1 MSLINRV
8 TDNSFLRKYLINEIK
23 GQESRLNTLIP
34 DILTE
39 VIETLLEIER
49 DVFLGSDK
57 RINKKNGYYS
67 RMAKT
72 LSGVIELSIP
82 RDRIGVFKPLILRVI
97 KREKGYLDELA
108 LSLYTKG
115 MSNRDINDVLKKAY
129 GIKTSPQYVSDI
141 SSRYSK
147 LKEDWDNRKLDSNY
161 YVIYIDTIH
170 MNIRRSGSVENEALY
185 VAMGLKLD
193 FTKEILGIY
202 SIPEESADGWRSVLQ
217 DLKKR
222 GVKQVISFTADGLT
236 GLDTVIK
243 EEYPNSLFQRC
254 IVHLMR
260 NIYKKVRVSDRTE
273 IIQDMKNVFN
283 VTDKNNTVI
292 EGMKRFDEF
301 REKWK
306 KSYPSIG
313 KMEDNEHYFTYLL
326 MPFQIRKL
334 MYTTN
339 PIERLNKE
347 FRKVIK
353 NKNSFPNPASALMLI
368 WLKALEIM
376 DRRYRYQVNSLLCI
390 KEELDS
396 MFK

>member
-353 NKNSFPNPASALMLI
+353 NKNSFPNSASALMLI
-368 WLKALEIM
+368 WLKALEVM

>member
-49 DVFLGSDK
+49 DVFLGSDE

-82 RDRIGVFKPLILRVI
+82 RDRIGVFKPLILQVI

-161 YVIYIDTIH
+161 YVIYIDAIH
-170 MNIRRSGSVENEALY
+170 MNIRRSGSVENEAVY

-222 GVKQVISFTADGLT
+222 GVKQIISFTADGLT

-283 VTDKNNTVI
+283 VTDKNDTVI

-306 KSYPSIG
+306 KSYPSID

-334 MYTTN
+334 MYTSN

-368 WLKALEIM
+368 WLKALEVM

>member
-49 DVFLGSDK
+49 DVFLGSDE

-161 YVIYIDTIH
+161 YVIYIDAIH
-170 MNIRRSGSVENEALY
+170 MNIRRSGSVENEAVY

-222 GVKQVISFTADGLT
+222 GVKQIISFTADGLT

-260 NIYKKVRVSDRTE
+260 NIYKKVRVSDRAE

-283 VTDKNNTVI
+283 VTDKNDTVI

-353 NKNSFPNPASALMLI
+353 NKNSFPNSASALMLI
-368 WLKALEIM
+368 WLKALEVM

>member
-49 DVFLGSDK
+49 DVFLGSDE

-82 RDRIGVFKPLILRVI
+82 RDRIGVFKPLILQVI

-161 YVIYIDTIH
+161 YVIYIDAIH
-170 MNIRRSGSVENEALY
+170 MNIRRSGSVENEAVY

-260 NIYKKVRVSDRTE
+260 NIYKKVRVSDRAE

-283 VTDKNNTVI
+283 VTDKNDTVI

-368 WLKALEIM
+368 WLKALEVM

>member
-1 MSLINRV
+1 
-8 TDNSFLRKYLINEIK
+8 
-23 GQESRLNTLIP
+23 
-34 DILTE
+34 
-39 VIETLLEIER
+39 
-49 DVFLGSDK
+49 
-57 RINKKNGYYS
+57 
-67 RMAKT
+67 
-72 LSGVIELSIP
+72 
-82 RDRIGVFKPLILRVI
+82 
-97 KREKGYLDELA
+97 
-108 LSLYTKG
+108 
-115 MSNRDINDVLKKAY
+115 
-129 GIKTSPQYVSDI
+129 
-141 SSRYSK
+141 
-147 LKEDWDNRKLDSNY
+147 
-161 YVIYIDTIH
+161 
-170 MNIRRSGSVENEALY
+170 MNIRRSGSIENEAVY

-193 FTKEILGIY
+193 FTKEIIVIY
-202 SIPEESADGWRSVLQ
+202 SIPEESANGWRSVFQ

-236 GLDTVIK
+236 GPDTVIK

-260 NIYKKVRVSDRTE
+260 NIYKKVRISDRTE
-273 IIQDMKNVFN
+273 IIQDMKNIFN
-283 VTDKNNTVI
+283 VANKNDTVI
-292 EGMKRFDEF
+292 ERMKRFDAF

-368 WLKALEIM
+368 
-376 DRRYRYQVNSLLCI
+376 
-390 KEELDS
+390 
-396 MFK
+396 

>member
-1 MSLINRV
+1 
-8 TDNSFLRKYLINEIK
+8 
-23 GQESRLNTLIP
+23 
-34 DILTE
+34 
-39 VIETLLEIER
+39 
-49 DVFLGSDK
+49 
-57 RINKKNGYYS
+57 
-67 RMAKT
+67 
-72 LSGVIELSIP
+72 
-82 RDRIGVFKPLILRVI
+82 
-97 KREKGYLDELA
+97 
-108 LSLYTKG
+108 
-115 MSNRDINDVLKKAY
+115 
-129 GIKTSPQYVSDI
+129 
-141 SSRYSK
+141 
-147 LKEDWDNRKLDSNY
+147 
-161 YVIYIDTIH
+161 
-170 MNIRRSGSVENEALY
+170 
-185 VAMGLKLD
+185 
-193 FTKEILGIY
+193 
-202 SIPEESADGWRSVLQ
+202 
-217 DLKKR
+217 
-222 GVKQVISFTADGLT
+222 
-236 GLDTVIK
+236 
-243 EEYPNSLFQRC
+243 
-254 IVHLMR
+254 MR

-368 WLKALEIM
+368 WLKALEVM

-390 KEELDS
+390 KEELNS